1 MRLHSDRVLL
11 RDFYSDYAALLFD
24 GLTSNSIQGYERAWR
39 IRIAPTLGHL
49 PLSELRP
56 LTVLRAMK
64 EWPGKPSTRNAA
76 KSILS
81 QLLDLAVLDQ
91 LLGTN
96 PVKALPRQRGKSK
109 QSDLTERA
117 LSRAQVATMLDL
129 TAFHPHGQRMLAALA
144 LTGARL
150 GEVSALRAEHVDLE
164 NGLLR
169 IRATRSPDGHGRVVE
184 RSTKSGHSRDVPI
197 IEEFEPWLRAALATD
212 FPYLFTGSQ
221 GGPFDSTNLSR
232 ALRWPKIRPLIVTY
246 SDGTPLRFHDL
257 RHTFASRLSE
267 LGFAPAY
274 LQQVMGHASITTTER
289 YTHTRSR
296 DAALAAKRVLD
307 AQTNEVT
314 FQGVRARQTQ
324 ATHDKTP
331 GNPGVSICSGSGA

>member
-1 MRLHSDRVLL
+1 MRLQPECVLL
-11 RDFYSDYAALLFD
+11 RDFYSDNVSLLFAD
-24 GLTSNSIQGYERAWR
+24 LTSNTIQGYERAWR
-39 IRIAPTLGHL
+39 LRIAPTLGHL
-49 PLSELRP
+49 PLSDLRA
-56 LTVLRAMK
+56 LTVLRAMN
-64 EWPGKPSTRNAA
+64 EWQGKQSTRNAA
-76 KSILS
+76 KSMLS

-91 LLGTN
+91 RLTTN
-96 PVKALPRQRGKSK
+96 PVKALSRQRGKSRL
-109 QSDLTERA
+109 SDLTERA

-184 RSTKSGHSRDVPI
+184 RPTKSGHARDVPI
-197 IEEFEPWLRAALATD
+197 IAEFEPWLRAALATD
-212 FPYLFTGSQ
+212 FPYLFSGSQ

-232 ALRWPKIRPLIVTY
+232 ALRWSTIRPLIVTY
-246 SDGTPLRFHDL
+246 TDGRPLRFHDL
-257 RHTFASRLSE
+257 RHTFASRLSD
-267 LGFAPAY
+267 LGLAPAY

-296 DAALAAKRVLD
+296 DAALAAKRILD
-307 AQTNEVT
+307 AQNSEVT
-314 FQGVRARQTQ
+314 FRGGETA
-324 ATHDKTP
+324 ATRGLTRE
-331 GNPGVSICSGSGA
+331 NPRKSGGFDR